1 MDEARNVLARLDRID
16 DLHARGAPPGA
27 LLAEVRVLLAE
38 AEEWLEAEE
47 WFSAEP
53 AGVVRA
59 ATAVARSRAALARR
73 REVAMM

>member
-16 DLHARGAPPGA
+16 DLQARGAPPGA

-38 AEEWLEAEE
+38 AEEWLDV
-47 WFSAEP
+47 EP
-53 AGVVRA
+53 VGTRRA
-59 ATAVARSRAALARR
+59 AAAVARSRAALARE

>member
-1 MDEARNVLARLDRID
+1 MDEARTVLARLDRID

-38 AEEWLEAEE
+38 AEEWLEAET
-47 WFSAEP
+47 WLAVEP
-53 AGVVRA
+53 AGARRA
-59 ATAVARSRAALARR
+59 ETAVARSRAALATP

>member
-16 DLHARGAPPGA
+16 ELHARGAPPGA

-38 AEEWLEAEE
+38 AEEWLEAEAWLE
-47 WFSAEP
+47 VEP
-53 AGVVRA
+53 AGARRA
-59 ATAVARSRAALARR
+59 ETAVARSRAALARR